1 MLRSIST
8 LNRHLYDQSRQVADF
23 AEPRSPALIGPGA
36 GRAGEHEE
44 CGQSRS
50 VEDGFG
56 AWWLLPACPRGR
68 PYDGIMQSGAIDV
81 DSYLT
86 QVPEE
91 RRAVLTEIRDACRR
105 LLAGFAESMSY
116 GMPTYSRDGT
126 AEIAWASQKRY
137 ISLYV
142 MRADVLNAHRGQLSG
157 LDAGKGCIRY
167 RSPAAV
173 DFTVVHSM
181 LTAVA
186 ASRGPVC

>member
-1 MLRSIST
+1 MLPVGPPAVPGPRTSTLRS
-8 LNRHLYDQSRQVADF
+8 
-23 AEPRSPALIGPGA
+23 
-36 GRAGEHEE
+36 EE
-44 CGQSRS
+44 CGQSGS
-50 VEDGFG
+50 VGDDFG
-56 AWWLLPACPRGR
+56 TSWLLSAYPRGR
-68 PYDGIMQSGAIDV
+68 PYDASMQSDAIDV

-86 QVPEE
+86 QVPEG

-116 GMPTYSRDGT
+116 GMPTYSRDST

-157 LDAGKGCIRY
+157 LDVGKGCIRY
-167 RSPAAV
+167 RSPAAI

-186 ASRGPVC
+186 ASRDAV

>member
-1 MLRSIST
+1 MGALSVYLS
-8 LNRHLYDQSRQVADF
+8 DQLKMVF
-23 AEPRSPALIGPGA
+23 ATS
-36 GRAGEHEE
+36 
-44 CGQSRS
+44 
-50 VEDGFG
+50 
-56 AWWLLPACPRGR
+56 WLLSACPRGR
-68 PYDGIMQSGAIDV
+68 PYDGIVRSDAIDV

-86 QVPEE
+86 QVPEG

-105 LLAGFAESMSY
+105 LLAGFAEAMSY
-116 GMPTYSRDGT
+116 GMPTYSRDGI

-142 MRADVLNAHRGQLSG
+142 MRADVLDAHRGQLAG
-157 LDAGKGCIRY
+157 LDVGKGCIRY

-173 DFTVVHSM
+173 DFTAVRSM